1 MEDTTIEQGR
11 PFFLQVPRGYV
22 EMNVGEQEAALV
34 ELWRG
39 VMGQLGENPD
49 ELISEK
55 AQDEC
60 PDHQG

>member
-1 MEDTTIEQGR
+1 MIEQGR
-11 PFFLQVPRGYV
+11 PFFLRVPPGYV
-22 EMNVGEQEAALV
+22 EMSVAEQEATLL

-55 AQDEC
+55 AQNEC
-60 PDHQG
+60 PDHRG